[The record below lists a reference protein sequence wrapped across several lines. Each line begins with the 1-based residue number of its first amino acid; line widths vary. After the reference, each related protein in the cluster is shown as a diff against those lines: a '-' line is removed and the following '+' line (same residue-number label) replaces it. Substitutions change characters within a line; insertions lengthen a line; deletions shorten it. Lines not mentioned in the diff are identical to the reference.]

1 MHGFDD
7 PDSPGQSFSADL
19 SILTPLAL
27 LSSFEYDRV
36 RESKAAEL
44 KVRVLTLDAEVK
56 KVRSH
61 MGPPVEY
68 DGDFQPPANTDE
80 ALALQFSEQYRDDLR
95 YVAAWG
101 RWYEWTGRVWKA
113 DQTMQTFDRARL
125 ICREASAKCN
135 DDTASNSIA
144 SARTVAAVERLARYD
159 RRHAATVEQ
168 WDVDPWLLNTPG
180 GVVDLRTG
188 KMRLHRPDD
197 HITKITAITP
207 GGECPKWLAFLAT
220 ITDNDPDRQS
230 FLQRVAGYNLTGTIR
245 EHALFFY
252 YGTGGNGK
260 GVFLNTLTGIMGDYA
275 AVASMETFTS
285 SGTDRHPT
293 DLAMLRGAR
302 LVTAQETEEGRKW
315 AESRIKAMTGG
326 DPITARF
333 MRQDFFT
340 FQPSFKLNIAGNHK
354 PGLRNVD
361 EAIRRRFNLFPFDV
375 KIPAALRNPELPEEL
390 KAEWPG
396 ILKWMIAGCME
407 WQRIGLAPPKAVTD
421 ATTEYFEAEDALGQ
435 WLQEC
440 CQTGSNDRAT
450 SREMFESWSQWT
462 GRTGEY
468 TGTQKRFSQNLIARG
483 FKPTRDNR
491 AAGFAGVSLR
501 NALRIVNRSP
511 AEPPEPE
518 QDDPGYEPGM

>member
-1 MHGFDD
+1 MNITPAGAMADKNLLAPSFRGESWDLWRAVLKATFAERMTEAEKAAFRKVADRD
-7 PDSPGQSFSADL
+7 PPKR
-19 SILTPLAL
+19 
-27 LSSFEYDRV
+27 RV
-36 RESKAAEL
+36 RELWAVVGRRGGKDS
-44 KVRVLTLDAEVK
+44 
-56 KVRSH
+56 
-61 MGPPVEY
+61 
-68 DGDFQPPANTDE
+68 
-80 ALALQFSEQYRDDLR
+80 
-95 YVAAWG
+95 VAAAIASTAAMG
-101 RWYEWTGRVWKA
+101 DYSAYLRPGE
-113 DQTMQTFDRARL
+113 RAS
-125 ICREASAKCN
+125 IM
-135 DDTASNSIA
+135 SIA

-188 KMRLHRPDD
+188 KMRQHRPAD
-197 HITKITAITP
+197 HITKITSIAP
-207 GGECPKWLAFLAT
+207 GGECPKWLAFLQT
-220 ITDNDPDRQS
+220 ITNKDEERQK
-230 FLQRVAGYNLTGTIR
+230 FLQRVAGYNLTGSIR

-375 KIPAALRNPELPEEL
+375 KIPAAERNPELPEEL

-396 ILKWMIAGCME
+396 ILKWMIAGCLE
-407 WQRIGLAPPKAVTD
+407 WQSIGLAPPKAVTD
-421 ATTEYFEAEDALGQ
+421 ATAEYFESEDAFGL
-435 WLQEC
+435 WFKEC
-440 CQTGSNDRAT
+440 CAESKNAVTASYILFKSWTTWADQAGEFVGS
-450 SREMFESWSQWT
+450 
-462 GRTGEY
+462 
-468 TGTQKRFSQNLIARG
+468 QKRFSQTLSSRG
-483 FKPTRDNR
+483 YEKTRIDGACSDRGKPAFKVIT
-491 AAGFAGVSLR
+491 AAIPVRPSYHD
-501 NALRIVNRSP
+501 
-511 AEPPEPE
+511 
-518 QDDPGYEPGM
+518 DDPGPSL